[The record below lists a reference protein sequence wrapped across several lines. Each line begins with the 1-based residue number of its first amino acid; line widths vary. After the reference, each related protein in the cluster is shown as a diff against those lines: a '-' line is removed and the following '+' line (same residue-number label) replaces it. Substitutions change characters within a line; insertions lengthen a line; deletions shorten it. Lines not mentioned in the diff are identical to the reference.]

1 MSVLR
6 SVEVMV
12 LDVCVEEGSIL
23 TSYSVRLLG
32 PLVSSFMCL
41 LLKQKNL
48 LYSFLLEHYL

>member
-1 MSVLR
+1 MSVFR

-41 LLKQKNL
+41 ILTQKKLALLF
-48 LYSFLLEHYL
+48 SA